1 MKEPDYS
8 GIITWSIIAVVLG
21 LIIFSIYVSYVNTS
35 QYYQLETPEI
45 LEEPEE
51 SQTEPEDTSM
61 PYSNEEPENNQPS
74 NKPPEPEPEPPP
86 AEDPPWLTG
95 PSDQDTPWGQGPS
108 D

>member
-35 QYYQLETPEI
+35 QYYQLETPE
-45 LEEPEE
+45 
-51 SQTEPEDTSM
+51 
-61 PYSNEEPENNQPS
+61 
-74 NKPPEPEPEPPP
+74 PEPEPPP